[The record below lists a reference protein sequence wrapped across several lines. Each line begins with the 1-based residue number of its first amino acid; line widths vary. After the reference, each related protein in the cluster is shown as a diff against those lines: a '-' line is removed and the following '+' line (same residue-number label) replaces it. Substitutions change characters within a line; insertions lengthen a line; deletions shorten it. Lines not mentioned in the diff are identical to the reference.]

1 MVEKGMD
8 QATPLECREKDEAV
22 SPIGDFI
29 AQVGSTLAAIFV
41 FLGFYTNQAT
51 GEVIKGYETAYGI
64 IILIAAV
71 LTFGFATTVLWFKF
85 EKRDFW
91 LKRSP
96 GWAYGAAA
104 FVVIVVSV
112 LALAFPSDGYDIIWG
127 PLVLELFIGL
137 TLALAG
143 MFKF

>member
-1 MVEKGMD
+1 MMEKGMD

-85 EKRDFW
+85 EPGSCNT
-91 LKRSP
+91 LPCLP
-96 GWAYGAAA
+96 GWEA
-104 FVVIVVSV
+104 SHR
-112 LALAFPSDGYDIIWG
+112 LAPGDNWEYL
-127 PLVLELFIGL
+127 
-137 TLALAG
+137 
-143 MFKF
+143 